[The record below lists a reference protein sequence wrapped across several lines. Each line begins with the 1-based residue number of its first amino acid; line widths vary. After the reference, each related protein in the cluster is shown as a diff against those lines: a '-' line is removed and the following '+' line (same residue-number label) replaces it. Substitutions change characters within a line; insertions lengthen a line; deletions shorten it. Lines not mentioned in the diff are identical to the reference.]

1 MVEQKDS
8 YENQIKEIKG
18 ILLNRSN
25 IKKNDE
31 KARTFAPPDNADMPP
46 LETEEKAEINLNDI
60 KDLIN
65 EITKDIDMVCI
76 IYGGKK
82 QQLF

>member
-1 MVEQKDS
+1 
-8 YENQIKEIKG
+8 
-18 ILLNRSN
+18 
-25 IKKNDE
+25 
-31 KARTFAPPDNADMPP
+31 MPP

-65 EITKDIDMVCI
+65 EITKDKDMVCI
-76 IYGGKK
+76 TYGGKK